1 MNAGTPRPG
10 TAGTTHARRIAHEV
24 LLRVL
29 RDQAYADRALDAAL
43 DRSSLQERDRALA
56 TELVYGS
63 LRQQQR
69 LDFILGQL
77 ADRPLRKL
85 HPAVLIALRLGAYQV
100 LETRIPAPAAVNETV
115 ALVRSQHKYAAGFAN
130 ALLRKL
136 ALLHERGEL
145 PRVEDV
151 HTDPLDV
158 LAVQGSHP
166 RWFLER
172 VADELGI
179 DEARELV
186 AANNKAPPLSIRV
199 NRLRAS
205 REDVAR
211 ALTDSGAEV
220 DLPTHFP
227 EGLLARGAGYIRN
240 IAAFNDGHFTVQD
253 LAAQAIGELCG
264 PAPRMVVLDACAAP
278 GGKATHLAEL
288 MDDEGKVLAVDINP
302 GRTRLIADAAAR
314 LGLKSVVPVA
324 ADASD
329 GALLLEKLRQAAKT
343 DKLDLALVDAP
354 CTGMGTLRRN
364 PELRG
369 RPESTIPLMTRL
381 QDAILDAVAPLIRV
395 DGALVF
401 AVCTVTREEGVERI
415 EAFLDRHPEFEGDWP
430 RHNNELKTF
439 LNVHEGA
446 RWKFPFLRTWPQRHD
461 VDGFFACRL
470 VKKREAGAP
479 VRPAESDP
487 T

>member
-1 MNAGTPRPG
+1 M
-10 TAGTTHARRIAHEV
+10 
-24 LLRVL
+24 L
-29 RDQAYADRALDAAL
+29 RDHAYADRALDAAL

-63 LRQQQR
+63 LRHQQR
-69 LDFILGQL
+69 LDFMLGQL
-77 ADRPLRKL
+77 AERPLRKL
-85 HPAVLIALRLGAYQV
+85 HPAVLVGLRLGAYQI
-100 LETRIPAPAAVNETV
+100 LETRIPAPAAVHETV
-115 ALVRSQHKYAAGFAN
+115 SLVRAQHKYAAGFTN

-136 ALLHERGEL
+136 ATLHERGEL

-151 HTDPLDV
+151 YDDPIEV

-166 RWFLER
+166 RWFIER
-172 VADELGI
+172 VVEELGI

-186 AANNKAPPLSIRV
+186 MANNKAPPLSVRV

-205 REDVAR
+205 RENVAR

-220 DLPTHFP
+220 DVPPHFP
-227 EGLLARGAGYIRN
+227 EGLLARGAGYIRG

-253 LAAQAIGELCG
+253 LAAQLIGELCG
-264 PAPRMVVLDACAAP
+264 PAPKSVVLDACAAP
-278 GGKATHLAEL
+278 GGKSTHLAEL
-288 MDDEGKVLAVDINP
+288 MDDDGTVIAVDINP
-302 GRTRLIADAAAR
+302 GRTRLIGESAAR

-329 GALLLEKLRQAAKT
+329 GALLLEKVRAIAKT
-343 DKLDLALVDAP
+343 SELDLALVDAP
-354 CTGMGTLRRN
+354 CSGMGTLRRN

-381 QDAILDAVAPLIRV
+381 QDAILDAVAPMVRV
-395 DGALVF
+395 DGVLVF

-430 RHNNELKTF
+430 KHNPALKTF
-439 LNVHEGA
+439 MNVHEGK
-446 RWKFPFLRTWPQRHD
+446 RVFPFMRTWPQRHD

-470 VKKREAGAP
+470 VKRRATGSRVTP
-479 VRPAESDP
+479 VDGDP

>member
-1 MNAGTPRPG
+1 MNV
-10 TAGTTHARRIAHEV
+10 GTTHARRIAHEV

-29 RDQAYADRALDAAL
+29 RDHAYADRALDAAL
-43 DRSSLQERDRALA
+43 ERSSLPERDRALA

-63 LRQQQR
+63 LRNQQR
-69 LDFILGQL
+69 LDFVLGQL
-77 ADRPLRKL
+77 AERPLRKL
-85 HPAVLIALRLGAYQV
+85 HPAVLVALRLGAYQI
-100 LETRIPAPAAVNETV
+100 LETRIPAPAAVHETV
-115 ALVRSQHKYAAGFAN
+115 SLVRSQHKYAAGFAN

-136 ALLHERGEL
+136 ATLNERGEL

-151 HTDPLDV
+151 HTDLLDV

-172 VADELGI
+172 VANELGI
-179 DEARELV
+179 EEARELV

-205 REDVAR
+205 RDEVVR
-211 ALTDSGAEV
+211 ALTDGGAEV
-220 DLPTHFP
+220 EVPTFIP
-227 EGLLARGAGYIRN
+227 EGLLARGTGYIRN

-253 LAAQAIGELCG
+253 LAAQLIGELCG
-264 PAPRMVVLDACAAP
+264 PAPKMTVLDACAAP
-278 GGKATHLAEL
+278 GGKSTHLAEL
-288 MDDEGKVLAVDINP
+288 MDDEGKVIAIDINL
-302 GRTRLIADAAAR
+302 GRTRLIAESAGR

-329 GALLLEKLRQAAKT
+329 GAVLLEKIRQVANT

-354 CTGMGTLRRN
+354 CSGMGTLRRN

-369 RPESTIPLMTRL
+369 RLESTIPLMTRL
-381 QDAILDAVAPLIRV
+381 QDAILDAVAPLIRI

-430 RHNNELKTF
+430 KHNPVLRTF
-439 LNVHEGA
+439 MNVHEGK
-446 RWKFPFLRTWPQRHD
+446 RTFPFLRTWPQRHD
-461 VDGFFACRL
+461 VDGFFACRM
-470 VKKREAGAP
+470 VKRRTIGAAAP
-479 VRPAESDP
+479 VTETDP